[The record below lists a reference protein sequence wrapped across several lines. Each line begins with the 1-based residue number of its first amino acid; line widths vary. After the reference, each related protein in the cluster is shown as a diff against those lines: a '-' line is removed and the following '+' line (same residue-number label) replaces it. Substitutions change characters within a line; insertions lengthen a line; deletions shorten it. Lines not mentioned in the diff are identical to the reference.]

1 MHGIYVGFLWTATS
15 IWLRFGEMG
24 QLNQILTKN
33 VYLHSMQVM
42 KDFKTLDARKTPK
55 AAALPTLILIA
66 TIMAVAMT
74 SCYNGSMGTFNGNR
88 VGNDDYFAVD
98 CTMMNCKESHTIS
111 MEEGDDFQVV
121 FDVVSGEMNV
131 VIKAPSGAIAYKGNG
146 VYSSRFRVTAL
157 ETGEYE
163 ITLDAKKFKGSVSF
177 TKVKR

>member
-1 MHGIYVGFLWTATS
+1 
-15 IWLRFGEMG
+15 
-24 QLNQILTKN
+24 
-33 VYLHSMQVM
+33 MQVM

-98 CTMMNCKESHTIS
+98 CTMMNCKEIHTIS

-121 FDVVSGEMNV
+121 FEVVTGEMNV
-131 VIKAPSGAIAYKGNG
+131 AIKAPSGAIAYKGNG

>member
-1 MHGIYVGFLWTATS
+1 MAV
-15 IWLRFGEMG
+15 WLRFGEMG

-33 VYLHSMQVM
+33 VYLHIMQVM
-42 KDFKTLDARKTPK
+42 KDSKTPAARKTSK

-66 TIMAVAMT
+66 TIMAVTMT
-74 SCYNGSMGTFNGNR
+74 SCYNSNMSTFNGNR

-98 CTMMNCKESHTIS
+98 CTMMNCKEIHTIS

-121 FDVVSGEMNV
+121 FEVVTGEMNV
-131 VIKAPSGAIAYKGNG
+131 AIKAPSGAIAYKGNG

-163 ITLDAKKFKGSVSF
+163 ITLDAKKFKGAVSF
-177 TKVKR
+177 IRVKR

>member
-1 MHGIYVGFLWTATS
+1 MAV
-15 IWLRFGEMG
+15 WLRFGEMG

-33 VYLHSMQVM
+33 VYLHIMQVM
-42 KDFKTLDARKTPK
+42 KDFKTLDAIK
-55 AAALPTLILIA
+55 AKRHL
-66 TIMAVAMT
+66 AVVLLVISTVFLFA
-74 SCYNGSMGTFNGNR
+74 SCYNSNMSTFNGNR

-98 CTMMNCKESHTIS
+98 CTMINCKESHTIS
-111 MEEGDDFQVV
+111 MDKGDEFQVV
-121 FDVVSGEMNV
+121 FDVASGKMDV
-131 VIKAPSGAIAYKGNG
+131 AIKAQSGAIAYKGNG

>member
-1 MHGIYVGFLWTATS
+1 MAV
-15 IWLRFGEMG
+15 WLRFGEMG

-33 VYLHSMQVM
+33 VYLHIMQVM
-42 KDFKTLDARKTPK
+42 KDSKTPDARKTPK

-74 SCYNGSMGTFNGNR
+74 SCYNGSMGTFNGNL

-121 FDVVSGEMNV
+121 FEVVTGEMNV
-131 VIKAPSGAIAYKGNG
+131 AIKAPSGAIAYKGNS

>member
-1 MHGIYVGFLWTATS
+1 MAV
-15 IWLRFGEMG
+15 WLRFGEMG

-33 VYLHSMQVM
+33 VYLHIMQVM

-98 CTMMNCKESHTIS
+98 CTMMNCKEIHTIS

-121 FDVVSGEMNV
+121 FEVVTGEMNV
-131 VIKAPSGAIAYKGNG
+131 AIKAPSGAIAYKGNG

-163 ITLDAKKFKGSVSF
+163 ITLDAKKFK
-177 TKVKR
+177 

>member
-1 MHGIYVGFLWTATS
+1 
-15 IWLRFGEMG
+15 
-24 QLNQILTKN
+24 
-33 VYLHSMQVM
+33 MQVM
-42 KDFKTLDARKTPK
+42 KDFKTLDTIK
-55 AAALPTLILIA
+55 AKRHLTVVLLVISTVFLF
-66 TIMAVAMT
+66 T
-74 SCYNGSMGTFNGNR
+74 SCYNSNMSTFNGNR

-121 FDVVSGEMNV
+121 FEVVTGEMNV
-131 VIKAPSGAIAYKGNG
+131 AIKAPSGAIAYKGNG

-163 ITLDAKKFKGSVSF
+163 VTLDAKKFKGSVSF

>member
-33 VYLHSMQVM
+33 VYLHIMQVM
-42 KDFKTLDARKTPK
+42 KDFKTLDAIK
-55 AAALPTLILIA
+55 AKRHL
-66 TIMAVAMT
+66 AVVLLVISTVFLFA
-74 SCYNGSMGTFNGNR
+74 SCYNSNMSTFNGNR

-111 MEEGDDFQVV
+111 MDKGDEFQVV
-121 FDVVSGEMNV
+121 FDVASGKMDV
-131 VIKAPSGAIAYKGNG
+131 AIKAPSGAIAYKGDG
-146 VYSSRFRVTAL
+146 ISSSNFRVTAQ

-163 ITLDAKKFKGSVSF
+163 ITLDAKKFKGAVSF
-177 TKVKR
+177 IRVKR

>member
-33 VYLHSMQVM
+33 VYLHIMQVM
-42 KDFKTLDARKTPK
+42 KDFKTLDAIK
-55 AAALPTLILIA
+55 AKRHLTVVLLVISTVFLFA
-66 TIMAVAMT
+66 
-74 SCYNGSMGTFNGNR
+74 SCYNSNMSTFNGNR

-98 CTMMNCKESHTIS
+98 CTMMNCKEIHTIS
-111 MEEGDDFQVV
+111 MEEGDEFQVV

-131 VIKAPSGAIAYKGNG
+131 AIKAPSGAIAYKGNG

-177 TKVKR
+177 TKVKK

>member
-33 VYLHSMQVM
+33 VYLHIMQVM
-42 KDFKTLDARKTPK
+42 KDFKTLDAIK
-55 AAALPTLILIA
+55 AKRHLTVVLLVISTVFLF
-66 TIMAVAMT
+66 T
-74 SCYNGSMGTFNGNR
+74 SCYNSNMSTFNGNH

-131 VIKAPSGAIAYKGNG
+131 AINAPSGAIAYKGNG

-177 TKVKR
+177 TKVKK

>member
-24 QLNQILTKN
+24 QLYRILTKN
-33 VYLHSMQVM
+33 VYLHIMQVM
-42 KDFKTLDARKTPK
+42 KDFKTLDAIK
-55 AAALPTLILIA
+55 AKRHLTMVLLVISTVFLF
-66 TIMAVAMT
+66 T
-74 SCYNGSMGTFNGNR
+74 SCYNSNMSTFNGNR

-111 MEEGDDFQVV
+111 MDKGDEFQVV
-121 FDVVSGEMNV
+121 FDVVSGEMDV
-131 VIKAPSGAIAYKGNG
+131 AIKAPSGAIAYKGNG

-163 ITLDAKKFKGSVSF
+163 ITLDAKKFKGSISF

>member
-1 MHGIYVGFLWTATS
+1 MHGIYVGFLWTAMAV
-15 IWLRFGEMG
+15 WLRFGEMG

-33 VYLHSMQVM
+33 VYLHIMQVM
-42 KDFKTLDARKTPK
+42 KDFKTLDVIK
-55 AAALPTLILIA
+55 AKRHIAMALLVISTAILF
-66 TIMAVAMT
+66 T
-74 SCYNGSMGTFNGNR
+74 SCYNSNMSTFNGNR

>member
-1 MHGIYVGFLWTATS
+1 
-15 IWLRFGEMG
+15 
-24 QLNQILTKN
+24 
-33 VYLHSMQVM
+33 MQVM
-42 KDFKTLDARKTPK
+42 KDSKTPDARKTPK

-88 VGNDDYFAVD
+88 VGNDDYFMVD

-131 VIKAPSGAIAYKGNG
+131 AIKAPSGAIAYKGNG

>member
-1 MHGIYVGFLWTATS
+1 MAV
-15 IWLRFGEMG
+15 WLRFGEMG

-33 VYLHSMQVM
+33 VYLHIMQVM
-42 KDFKTLDARKTPK
+42 KDFKTLDAIK
-55 AAALPTLILIA
+55 AKRHL
-66 TIMAVAMT
+66 AVVLLVISTVFLFA
-74 SCYNGSMGTFNGNR
+74 SCYNSNMSTFNGNR

-121 FDVVSGEMNV
+121 FDVASGKMDV
-131 VIKAPSGAIAYKGNG
+131 AIKAPSGAIAYKGDG

-163 ITLDAKKFKGSVSF
+163 ITLDAKKFKGAVSF
-177 TKVKR
+177 IRVKR

>member
-33 VYLHSMQVM
+33 VYLHIMQVM
-42 KDFKTLDARKTPK
+42 KDFKTLDAIK
-55 AAALPTLILIA
+55 AKRHLTVVLLVISTVFLFA
-66 TIMAVAMT
+66 
-74 SCYNGSMGTFNGNR
+74 SCYNSNMSTFNGNR

-111 MEEGDDFQVV
+111 MDKGDEFQVV
-121 FDVVSGEMNV
+121 FDVASGKMDV
-131 VIKAPSGAIAYKGNG
+131 AIKAPSGAIAYKGDG
-146 VYSSRFRVTAL
+146 ISSSNFRVTAQ

-163 ITLDAKKFKGSVSF
+163 ITLDAKKFKGAVSF
-177 TKVKR
+177 IRVKR

>member
-33 VYLHSMQVM
+33 VYLHIMQVM
-42 KDFKTLDARKTPK
+42 KDFKTLDAIKTK
-55 AAALPTLILIA
+55 RHL
-66 TIMAVAMT
+66 AVVLLVISTVFLFA
-74 SCYNGSMGTFNGNR
+74 SCYNSNMSTFNGNR

-98 CTMMNCKESHTIS
+98 CTMMNCKEIHTIS

-121 FDVVSGEMNV
+121 FEVVSGEMNV
-131 VIKAPSGAIAYKGNG
+131 AIKAPSGAIAYKGNG

-177 TKVKR
+177 TKVKK